1 MQGETQMDIIVWCA
15 DIGSVKG
22 KKFGWCRS
30 DGKSF
35 VEGTDIVEFCRG
47 IAKDLSA
54 GIKVAL
60 GLECPLFVPVSENPL
75 LLTSSRYGEGD
86 RAWSAR
92 AGCGALCTGLTE
104 SVFILNEVYKQTSL
118 PIQPTFK
125 WNDFLDGQMNLF
137 LWEAFVSKEAKGISH
152 SGDAK
157 IAVQSFMRHYPKI
170 LEANA
175 VTVESAY
182 NLVAGAMLR
191 TGLSQD
197 IKLLSEPCI
206 VIKG

>member
-1 MQGETQMDIIVWCA
+1 MVDIIIWCA

-22 KKFGWCRS
+22 KKFGWCRG
-30 DGKSF
+30 DGEGF
-35 VEGTDIVEFCRG
+35 AEGTDIVEFCKG

-54 GIKVAL
+54 GKKVAL

-75 LLTSSRYGEGD
+75 LLTSARQGEGD
-86 RAWSAR
+86 RAWSAG

-104 SVFILNEVYKQTSL
+104 SVFIFNEVYKETL
-118 PIQPTFK
+118 LDIQPTFE
-125 WNDFLDGQMNLF
+125 WNDFLDRKANLF
-137 LWEAFVSKEAKGISH
+137 LWEAFVSKESKGVSH

-157 IAVQSFMRHYPKI
+157 IAVKKFLRHYPNI

-175 VTVESAY
+175 VTVKSAY
-182 NLVAGAMLR
+182 NLVAAALLR
-191 TGLSQD
+191 TGLSKD